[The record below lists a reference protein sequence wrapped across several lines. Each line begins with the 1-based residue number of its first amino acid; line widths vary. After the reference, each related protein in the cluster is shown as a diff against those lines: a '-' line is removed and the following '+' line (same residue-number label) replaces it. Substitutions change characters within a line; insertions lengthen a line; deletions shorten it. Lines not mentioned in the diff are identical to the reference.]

1 MNKKPRGDSKL
12 DALLPAQKE
21 QLAEWLTVD
30 NLTYAKAKARV
41 EKEFGVKTTAS
52 ALASFYSRFAAPWSY
67 SRASEDAEAFAS
79 LTEGRIDPAMQ
90 KRVKQLAFKALTDRK
105 PDLKSA
111 KVLLKIAGDSAKVEI
126 AKEKLSLDA
135 RRIALLEKKAAQA
148 DAAKKVTENTTLT
161 PAEREAEY
169 KRIFGMT

>member
-21 QLAEWLTVD
+21 QLAEWLTVE
-30 NLTYAKAKARV
+30 NLTYGKAKERV
-41 EKEFGVKTTAS
+41 AKEFGVTTTVS

-67 SRASEDAEAFAS
+67 TQAEQDAEAFAS
-79 LTEGRIDPAMQ
+79 LTEGRIDPAMR
-90 KRVKQLAFKALTDRK
+90 KRVKQLAFKALTNRK

-126 AKEKLSLDA
+126 AKEKLGLDA
-135 RRIALLEKKAAQA
+135 RKVALLEAKAALA
-148 DAAKKVTENTTLT
+148 DKAKAVTDDKELSD
-161 PAEREAEY
+161 EEKLSRF
-169 KRIFGMT
+169 KQIFGSS